1 MLDTLVTSKTRIKL
15 LLKFFLNPELR
26 AYLRKLEQEFGEGS
40 NAIRL
45 ELNKFEKAGLLTT
58 EEVGNK
64 KYFSANRQHPLF
76 WQINKLVRHHIGVD
90 QIVERVAQKIGN
102 LEAVY
107 VYGKL
112 ANGLQSEIIDLILV
126 GDSIDKSFVSE
137 LVDKAEAL
145 IDKKISYVVFTP
157 AEFDLYQTTAGQNFL
172 LIWNR

>member
-26 AYLRKLEQEFGEGS
+26 GYLRKLEQEFGEGS

-64 KYFSANRQHPLF
+64 KYFAANRKHPLF
-76 WQINKLVRHHIGVD
+76 GQINKLVRHYIGVD

-126 GDSIDKSFVSE
+126 GDFIDKSFVSG
-137 LVDKAEAL
+137 LVDKAETL

-157 AEFDLYQTTAGQNFL
+157 AEFETFQASAGQKFL